1 MGSNIKVESK
11 SVIFF
16 DGVCNLCN
24 GAVNFIIDRD
34 SENKYMFSSLQSAEA
49 KEILSPKNI
58 NPDELH
64 SIILLDDGKV
74 YSKSE
79 AVLKIAKNL
88 GSPWKFFYYFRFIP
102 VGIRDF
108 IYDIVARYRYSWF
121 GKRDVCRIPT
131 PDLKAKFLD
140 S

>member
-1 MGSNIKVESK
+1 MGSDIKVGSK
-11 SVIFF
+11 SVVFF

-34 SENKYMFSSLQSAEA
+34 TDNKYMFSSLQSGEA
-49 KEILSPKNI
+49 KELLTPKNI
-58 NPDELH
+58 NPDQLH
-64 SIILLDDGKV
+64 SIILLDNDKI

-79 AVLKIAKNL
+79 AVLQIAKNL
-88 GSPWKFFYYFRFIP
+88 DSPWKYLYYFRFIP
-102 VGIRDF
+102 LSIRDF

-121 GKRDVCRIPT
+121 GKRDACRIPT
-131 PDLKAKFLD
+131 PELKAKFLD

>member
-1 MGSNIKVESK
+1 MGSDIKVGSK

-34 SENKYMFSSLQSAEA
+34 SDNKYMFSSLQSTEA
-49 KEILSPKNI
+49 KEILAQKNI
-58 NPDELH
+58 NTDDLY
-64 SIILLDDGKV
+64 SIILLDNGKV

-79 AVLKIAKNL
+79 AVLMIAKNL
-88 GSPWKFFYYFRFIP
+88 GSPWKYLYYFRFIP
-102 VGIRDF
+102 VSIRDF
-108 IYDIVARYRYSWF
+108 IYALVAKYRYSWF

-131 PDLKAKFLD
+131 SDLKSKFLD